1 MPASAVTVKVKYWEP
16 LYRFAVLTR
25 YMELRP
31 CGPSTFDSCRILRE
45 GVTILAAQLH
55 KFTSRRKTMPA
66 RNPREVFLMLLSNV
80 RNRTERAAD
89 IYPEIGKHAEEPEI
103 KEAIEARA
111 FASN

>member
-1 MPASAVTVKVKYWEP
+1 
-16 LYRFAVLTR
+16 
-25 YMELRP
+25 
-31 CGPSTFDSCRILRE
+31 
-45 GVTILAAQLH
+45 
-55 KFTSRRKTMPA
+55 MPA